1 MQNSM
6 RHNSQ
11 KQLPPWHANGT
22 QAKCSAVGGLLFACL
37 LSVNLVGC
45 WTRTASDV
53 VVYAA
58 LDREFSESILQQSSE
73 RLGLKVLPKYDL
85 ESTKTVGLVT
95 RIQAEANRPQCDLF
109 WNNEILHTLRL

>member
-11 KQLPPWHANGT
+11 KQLPRWHANGT

-73 RLGLKVLPKYDL
+73 RLGLKVLP
-85 ESTKTVGLVT
+85 
-95 RIQAEANRPQCDLF
+95 
-109 WNNEILHTLRL
+109 